1 MEALNKDLR
10 LSFNLVIHY
19 HNLIKNCQLY
29 TLDKLASNE
38 VYNISLCSMYKKPN
52 HKATLNNYFKQKI
65 WTGKKYTFY

>member
-52 HKATLNNYFKQKI
+52 HKATLNNYLKQKI